1 MKKIYFLVIG
11 AMLPVLMGS
20 CSDSFNAQD
29 AAGEGRL
36 ILRPSVSTDM
46 KASRAVEGDELQKL
60 NDECIIWISS
70 SKGLVRKY
78 DGIGNVPAE
87 GIWLVGGQY
96 TAEAWAG
103 DSVPASFD
111 ARYFKGVEIFDIN
124 AGGTTQVNL
133 NCRIANTAVAV
144 KYAENIDEVLSDYVL
159 TVGHSCGKLAFEERD
174 SRRGYFMMNSR
185 DKDLTFTLTGTR
197 QDGSAYSYEGKIDG
211 AKPSTE
217 YILNVNY
224 EGTDVETGGAY
235 FTIEIDESTIDMEE
249 TIEIISAPNIVGYG
263 FDINEPVYGEA
274 GKLERKSIYIAAA
287 AELTSVAISMP
298 SIIDVNGGEFDMIRA
313 QESVYE
319 LLSSK
324 GINRLRVRDEAN
336 DLDNLKISF
345 EPELL
350 NSLGDGT
357 YEINVTASIAVQQRD
372 GNDNPVT
379 VTKSNTTKMTIVVSD
394 ADVQVEP
401 MASNDPSIWATEV
414 TLTGKVMKDGV
425 EAVGFKYREKGAVDW
440 IDVEG
445 AVSRA
450 SIAKGSTYRVV
461 LSDLKPGTTYEYVA
475 TAGDFTA
482 NTIYEFTTEAA
493 AQLPNAGF
501 EDWCTVKENN
511 KDVTMICADV
521 NSLFWD
527 SGNHGSAT
535 MGKMVTYAEGSIV
548 NSGSKSVCLQSQF
561 VGIGALGKF
570 AAGNIFIGKYLKTDG
585 TDGVLGWGRPFNSRP
600 KALKG
605 YVKYTPA
612 VIDNDKDLSQAPNDI
627 QTEFAKGNMDKGI
640 VYVALLDNS
649 KSQGDTDY
657 PDYPVVVKTKK
668 PKHLFDKSGSDVI
681 AYGEIIFSEGTDGSG
696 LVEFTIPLV
705 YNRMDIKPS
714 YIMCTASASKAG
726 DYFTGG
732 PSKMYLDDLE
742 LVY

>member
-1 MKKIYFLVIG
+1 MKKIYFLAIG
-11 AMLPVLMGS
+11 AMIPVLMGS

-159 TVGHSCGKLAFEERD
+159 TVGHSCGKLAFEGRD

-197 QDGSAYSYEGKIDG
+197 QDGSAYSYEGKIEG

-357 YEINVTASIAVQQRD
+357 YEVNITASISVEQRD
-372 GNDNPVT
+372 GNDNPIT
-379 VTKSNTTKMTIVVSD
+379 VTKSNTAKLTIVITD
-394 ADVQVEP
+394 ADVQAEP
-401 MASNDPSIWATEV
+401 LATNDPSVWATEA

-440 IDVEG
+440 IDVAG
-445 AVSRA
+445 VVAQGD
-450 SIAKGSTYRVV
+450 IAKGAVYKAV
-461 LSDLKPGTTYEYVA
+461 LSSLKPGTTYEYVA

-570 AAGNIFIGKYLKTDG
+570 AAGNIFIGKYLATLG
-585 TDGVLGWGRPFNSRP
+585 TNGVLGWGREFTSRP
-600 KALKG
+600 KALKF
-605 YVKYTPA
+605 YVKYEPA
-612 VIDNDKDLSQAPNDI
+612 AIDNVAKNAPA
-627 QTEFAKGNMDKGI
+627 EYVKGEMDKGI
-640 VYVALLDNS
+640 VYIALLDGSMRQGNS
-649 KSQGDTDY
+649 DDLKNSDY
-657 PDYPVVVKTKK
+657 NGFPVIVNTKTTT
-668 PKHLFDKSGSDVI
+668 LFDKDGGNVI
-681 AYGEIIFSEGTDGSG
+681 AYGEHVFTAATDGSG
-696 LVEFTIPLV
+696 LVEVTIPLE
-705 YNRMDIKPS
+705 YRSLDIKPM
-714 YIMCTASASKAG
+714 YIMCTASASKGG